1 MNTPHHV
8 EDIQK
13 HVRVYIR
20 VFVALLIAT
29 LLTVA
34 VSYVHLGTTGNIA
47 VALVIAVAKAGLVA
61 GFFMHLVAEKK
72 TIYTFLIFTG
82 IFAAGLM
89 FLTLLSLADPITIK
103 NVS

>member
-1 MNTPHHV
+1 MNTTNHV

-20 VFVALLIAT
+20 VFVALLVAT
-29 LLTVA
+29 MLTVG
-34 VSYVHLGTTGNIA
+34 VSYIHLGTSGNIA
-47 VALVIAVAKAGLVA
+47 VALTIAVAKAALVA
-61 GFFMHLVAEKK
+61 GFFMHLAAEKK

-82 IFAAGLM
+82 IFFAGLM
-89 FLTLLSLADPITIK
+89 FLTLLAMADPITIK